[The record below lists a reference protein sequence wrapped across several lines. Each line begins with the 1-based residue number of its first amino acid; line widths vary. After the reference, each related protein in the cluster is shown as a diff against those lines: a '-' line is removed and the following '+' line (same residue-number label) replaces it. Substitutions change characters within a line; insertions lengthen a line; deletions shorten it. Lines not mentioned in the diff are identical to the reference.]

1 MSYVVDGSRAALG
14 VLFFL
19 SVVSKS
25 RNRVS
30 FREFRDAMV
39 RLAPWT
45 APTVTWCAVGVVVV
59 EWAVVVVLAVPGWFW
74 GMVAGGFVAALVLLV
89 VFSAVLVGA
98 IRRGVVVGCR
108 CFGSGL
114 RPVGAVQVLRNV
126 LAIVVAAMGLVSL
139 VVGGGGGGRPEGIA
153 ISMVAGLVLGALL
166 VSLDELVDLFVD
178 QTVGTPRRVR

>member
-1 MSYVVDGSRAALG
+1 MVDGSRAALG

-45 APTVTWCAVGVVVV
+45 APALTGYAVGVLVV
-59 EWAVVVVLAVPGWFW
+59 EWAAVVVLVVPGWFW
-74 GMVAGGFVAALVLLV
+74 GMVAAGFVAALVLLV
-89 VFSAVLVGA
+89 MFSVVLVGA

-108 CFGSGL
+108 CFGSAS
-114 RPVGAVQVLRNV
+114 RPVGAVQVLRNM
-126 LAIVVAAMGLVSL
+126 LAIVVAVMGLVSL
-139 VVGGGGGGRPEGIA
+139 VVAGGGGGRPEGIA
-153 ISMVAGLVLGALL
+153 IAVVAGLVLGALL
-166 VSLDELVDLFVD
+166 VSLDELADLFVD
-178 QTVGTPRRVR
+178 QTAATPRRGR